1 MATVRAIQPLQLTT
15 DNYQLITM
23 DWKLILAG
31 ALIGVMVGLTGVGG
45 GALMTPILL
54 LVFGIAP
61 MAAVGTDLWFAAITK
76 LFATPVH
83 QRHGLID
90 WQVVKRL
97 WTGSLT
103 ASVGTLTWLHF
114 NPIHEGSA
122 HLLKGAVAITVML
135 TAIAMLFQKQLHA
148 LGRTFRTTESV
159 KFKNVQGPL
168 TVAAGAFLGIL
179 VTFTSVGAGALGA
192 VFLVYLYPLRLTPP
206 RLIATDIVH
215 AIPLAIFAG
224 TGHLLLGN
232 VDYSLLGNL
241 LLGSVPAVIVGALL
255 SARLPH
261 TYLRVVLV
269 LVLLAAGGK
278 LMLSLL

>member
-1 MATVRAIQPLQLTT
+1 
-15 DNYQLITM
+15 M

-31 ALIGVMVGLTGVGG
+31 ALIGLMVGLTGVGG

-97 WTGSLT
+97 WAGSLT
-103 ASVGTLTWLHF
+103 ASVITLAWLHF
-114 NPIHEGSA
+114 NPIADDSV
-122 HLLKGAVAITVML
+122 HLLKGAVAITVMV